1 MLSRLEVFMKYTFEV
16 EGKVKAKQS
25 TKFTKIGNFV
35 RAYTP
40 SDVKSYSN
48 WVRLCFKGTYPD
60 FKPLEDAVRLLIEV
74 NFMIP
79 KSYSKKKV
87 QMIEEGCTCPTVKPD
102 CDNICK
108 QIADSLNGLAWID
121 DKQIVNLE
129 VRKRFAKRDYVTI
142 SFEEWREE
150 SCC

>member
-1 MLSRLEVFMKYTFEV
+1 MKYTFEV
-16 EGKVKAKQS
+16 EGRVKPKQS
-25 TKFTKIGNFV
+25 TKFAKIGNFV
-35 RAYTP
+35 RTYTP

-48 WVRLCFKGTYPD
+48 WVRLCFKGAYPD
-60 FKPLEDAVRLLIEV
+60 FKPLDGAVKLLIEV
-74 NFMIP
+74 NFIIP

-87 QMIEEGCTCPTVKPD
+87 QMIEEGYTCPTVKPD

-108 QIADSLNGLAWID
+108 QIADSLNGLAWLD

-150 SCC
+150 L